1 MITLPSA
8 HYSQRS
14 PDPVRRWF
22 LSPCRLMM
30 LIFPESSPVT
40 GPSLFSLYTVT
51 IFISAECHWAGRRGR
66 QLSLSAAIMSR
77 PRQNLFLISWESF
90 NLRCN
95 FLSLVCSIY
104 IMFVGSLNPL
114 CLDGGEQT
122 GVWGLDGAAWI
133 IHLNVLK
140 PDEPQSRVSA
150 ARSRVQELQHSA
162 ARAQTRVSGSG
173 AHVLIAAVTSP
184 LPGHQ
189 RGHLRW
195 RHEAWQQQH
204 GARLPLPAQTPGQAQ
219 VQAPGPVQK

>member
-1 MITLPSA
+1 MITLLSA

-14 PDPVRRWF
+14 PDPVRRF
-22 LSPCRLMM
+22 LSPWWCPDDAHFSRE
-30 LIFPESSPVT
+30 FSSHWSEPILSLYRYHFHVGRVLPSRAP
-40 GPSLFSLYTVT
+40 GPSALPFCRNYEQPTSKLV
-51 IFISAECHWAGRRGR
+51 
-66 QLSLSAAIMSR
+66 
-77 PRQNLFLISWESF
+77 PISWESF

-140 PDEPQSRVSA
+140 PDEPESRDSA
-150 ARSRVQELQHSA
+150 ARSRVQELQHTA
-162 ARAQTRVSGSG
+162 ARAQTRVSGPG
-173 AHVLIAAVTSP
+173 AHVLTAEVTSP

-189 RGHLRW
+189 RGHVRR
-195 RHEAWQQQH
+195 RHEARQQPR
-204 GARLPLPAQTPGQAQ
+204 GERLPLPAQAPGQAQ
-219 VQAPGPVQK
+219 VQTPGPVQK